1 LFMFPAEAQQY
12 SHIPAAKS
20 SVVRRLYSFGEHA
33 GDCVL
38 VLLEAC
44 KNILGLFVAAVA
56 ALCVCRFV
64 ELDRCA
70 AAAEAGYAVG
80 LFKVLGA
87 DSMAK
92 NDLLV
97 GLPYAATTPAT
108 APPAAAAAAAAA
120 ATASHAAVQSAAEG
134 SGSATASRG
143 DAVLAGLLAC
153 SKQLVDRG
161 LLFTAAMLGAQ
172 P

>member
-1 LFMFPAEAQQY
+1 LA
-12 SHIPAAKS
+12 
-20 SVVRRLYSFGEHA
+20 
-33 GDCVL
+33 D
-38 VLLEAC
+38 
-44 KNILGLFVAAVA
+44 VAAA
-56 ALCVCRFV
+56 AAAAHVVLCRFV

-97 GLPYAATTPAT
+97 GLPYAPA
-108 APPAAAAAAAAA
+108 AAPAAAAVAG
-120 ATASHAAVQSAAEG
+120 S
-134 SGSATASRG
+134 SGSTSLSCG
-143 DAVLAGLLAC
+143 DAVRAGFRAC

-161 LLFTAAMLGAQ
+161 LLFTAAMLGARS
-172 P
+172 